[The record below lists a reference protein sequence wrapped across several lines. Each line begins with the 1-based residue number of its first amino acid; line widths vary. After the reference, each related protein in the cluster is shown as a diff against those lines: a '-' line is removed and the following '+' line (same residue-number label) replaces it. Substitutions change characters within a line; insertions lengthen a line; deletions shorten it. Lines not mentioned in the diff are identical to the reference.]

1 MERYGGMERVLEG
14 YQFAIDRNYIMTE
27 KHSYSLL
34 IVAYGVGLFHVLSFV
49 KYLKKENPSVVI
61 HLVTNTRTDSIIS
74 QLKQFVSKIF
84 YIQAYSGYFLN
95 TRLAQ
100 LFNRL
105 FFRLQF
111 SILSFRRYDII
122 NIHFAKP
129 VLLRIMPGL
138 ARSSKSIVITP
149 WGSDVLRIEGENA
162 LERMR
167 RIYGFATCVT
177 CDINSQ
183 LGTAVVEKFKFD
195 SKRMHPLRF
204 GLDYVDF
211 IEDVSPSKTTDEA
224 KARFGLSGRYV
235 ITCGYSTAPS
245 HRHEA
250 IIDAVDSIREELPKN
265 LILLFPFTYGW
276 GSEQYVQSI
285 KDKCSSLNLDAVFVE
300 EYLGL
305 EDLYTLRMA
314 TDMFVHVQTTDAGA
328 ACVMQYILCHKKI
341 VHGSWMK
348 YVDLEQYKP
357 LFYFPVERME
367 DLGKVI
373 LDAYQSKGI
382 DIPDGV
388 ISTIMG
394 RGWNKEIKKWD
405 ELFSSMV

>member
-1 MERYGGMERVLEG
+1 M
-14 YQFAIDRNYIMTE
+14 AD
-27 KHSYSLL
+27 KHGFSLL
-34 IVAYGVGLFHVLSFV
+34 VVAYETSLLLILARVRA
-49 KYLKKENPSVVI
+49 LKKENPSVVI
-61 HLVTNTRTDSIIS
+61 HLVTDRKLDSTTREIS
-74 QLKQFVSKIF
+74 DYATRVFWIPRQKNVLFDKCLF
-84 YIQAYSGYFLN
+84 Y
-95 TRLAQ
+95 
-100 LFNRL
+100 
-105 FFRLQF
+105 
-111 SILSFRRYDII
+111 LSFFSLSCRAYDIV
-122 NIHFAKP
+122 NIHFPKP
-129 VLLRIMPGL
+129 RLLKVIPWLKRK
-138 ARSSKSIVITP
+138 SKSIVITP
-149 WGSDVLRIEGENA
+149 WGSDVLRLEDSNA
-162 LERMR
+162 INRMR
-167 RIYGFATCVT
+167 RIYGYASYVT
-177 CDINSQ
+177 CRPDTQ
-183 LGTAVVEKFKFD
+183 LGKAVIEKFKFD
-195 SKRMHPLRF
+195 PQRMTPLRW
-204 GLDYVDF
+204 GLDYVDY
-211 IEDVSPSKTTDEA
+211 IEEASPNKTTDEA

-250 IIDAVDSIREELPKN
+250 IIDAVDSIREELPN
-265 LILLFPFTYGW
+265 YLTLLFPFTYGW

-285 KDKCSSLNLDAVFVE
+285 KDKCRSLNLDAVFVE

-314 TDMFVHVQTTDAGA
+314 TDIFVHVQTTDAGA

-357 LFYFPVERME
+357 LFYFPVDRME

-405 ELFSSMV
+405 RLFSSMV